1 MQEKVE
7 PKDGYIF
14 VNARLDEGYEFLRRE
29 GSLFSV
35 VRPNISL
42 QGITG
47 LETLVSGVYIE
58 VVPGSAKKLA
68 DSFIGVSTINSENL
82 LPSGLVLKLTAAF
95 SPLNVGAVV
104 LYKGIPVGQVTE
116 KNLSSD
122 GREVVFRVVIDRK
135 YDQLVRVNSR
145 FWDSSGL
152 KASVGIFKF
161 RIQTESNLAPVGQI
175 SFATPDGPA
184 LAPKAKDGESFSL
197 YPAPKPE
204 WQNWNPSIPED

>member
-1 MQEKVE
+1 M
-7 PKDGYIF
+7 
-14 VNARLDEGYEFLRRE
+14 
-29 GSLFSV
+29 FSV

-58 VVPGSAKKLA
+58 VVPGSSTKLA
-68 DSFIGVSTINSENL
+68 DNFVGLSTFDYDNVMPNGLNLFLNTSNSPIGV
-82 LPSGLVLKLTAAF
+82 
-95 SPLNVGAVV
+95 GAPV
-104 LYKGIPVGQVTE
+104 LYKGVPVGQVTE
-116 KNLSSD
+116 KNLSTD
-122 GREVVFRVVIDRK
+122 GREVIFRVVIDRK

-175 SFATPDGPA
+175 CFATPEGSA
-184 LAPKAKDGESFSL
+184 MGGAAKNGEKFILNAS
-197 YPAPKPE
+197 PKPE